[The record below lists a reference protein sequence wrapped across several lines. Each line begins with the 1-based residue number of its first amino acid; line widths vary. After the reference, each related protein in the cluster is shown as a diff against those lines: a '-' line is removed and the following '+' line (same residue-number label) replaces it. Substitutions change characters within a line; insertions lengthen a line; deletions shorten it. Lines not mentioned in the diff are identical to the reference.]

1 MNPEVTQIDGTLIAD
16 GSLMNGVLESG
27 DMIPKVWLTDTAG
40 DLKHP
45 LTINGRL
52 LTYNTRGGSLQNNN
66 NLLQMNQSN
75 PKCVSR
81 TT

>member
-16 GSLMNGVLESG
+16 GALMNGVLDNG
-27 DMIPKVWLTDTAG
+27 NIIRKVWLADTAG

-52 LTYNTRGGSLQNNN
+52 LTYNTR
-66 NLLQMNQSN
+66 
-75 PKCVSR
+75 
-81 TT
+81 